1 MRSFFLT
8 ALPHVSDMSLT
19 CLLSGIGEKG
29 WEGGEAGTQDWG
41 DTKYGGSRKTQGG
54 SRAQA
59 QAQVGPEAGA
69 L

>member
-1 MRSFFLT
+1 
-8 ALPHVSDMSLT
+8 MSLT